1 MRIAYD
7 DDDLRALASQPGFHL
22 PRYSAD
28 LERAFRKAIG
38 LLESASSQAELRNFK
53 GLRLEQLKGELKGF
67 HSVRLNKQWRLI
79 LEFTKND
86 LENQIIVIKI
96 VDYH

>member
-1 MRIAYD
+1 MPKYGR
-7 DDDLRALASQPGFHL
+7 DLTRS
-22 PRYSAD
+22 
-28 LERAFRKAIG
+28 FRKSIG

-53 GLRLEQLKGELKGF
+53 GLRLEQLRGKKYEGC

-79 LEFTKND
+79 IRFKTSDAGQSICVVE
-86 LENQIIVIKI
+86 I